1 MFHEELNNL
10 SNNSIKVKY
19 LYTRQNSKNELYN
32 GRIDESKAK
41 ELLKLIENDSD
52 RYTKI
57 DNLISKFK
65 SK

>member
-1 MFHEELNNL
+1 MVCFLK
-10 SNNSIKVKY
+10 SNNNDKFNKKISA
-19 LYTRQNSKNELYN
+19 
-32 GRIDESKAK
+32 KAK
-41 ELLKLIENDSD
+41 ELLNLIENDSD